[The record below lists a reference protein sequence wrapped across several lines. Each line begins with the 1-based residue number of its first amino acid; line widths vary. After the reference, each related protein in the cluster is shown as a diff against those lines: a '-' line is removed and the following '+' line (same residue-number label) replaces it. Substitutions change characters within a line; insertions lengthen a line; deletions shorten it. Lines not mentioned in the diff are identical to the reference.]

1 MRKVLPASLL
11 AVWLSAGATQSAH
24 GEAAAFDLVGPRV
37 EMKVSRN
44 GKSLPISHVA
54 NFQPGDRIWIH
65 PDFPETQSV
74 HYLLI
79 VAFLRGSTNPP
90 PERWLTQAETWNKK
104 VRQEGIVVNVP
115 EDAQQALVCLAPETG
130 GGFAQLSPGV
140 T

>member
-1 MRKVLPASLL
+1 MATLL
-11 AVWLSAGATQSAH
+11 AALGAGLFTA
-24 GEAAAFDLVGPRV
+24 EAADVAPFDLLGPRV

-44 GKSLPISHVA
+44 GKSLPISEVA

-65 PDFPETQSV
+65 PDFPDSQSV

-90 PERWLTQAETWNKK
+90 PEKWLTQAETWNKK